1 MNEIAPQSPDF
12 KLHDFGNRFVVDS
25 SKDGVYIGGDPNIKR
40 LTVYIGRFSPFH
52 KGHAETLRQALQ
64 RSDRVLVII
73 GSAFK
78 PRDIKN
84 PWTFEERRDMILEW
98 WISLMNL
105 PTASRPCGE
114 LVIVGQ
120 RDHPYSN
127 QRWLAEIQ
135 QHVSDA
141 NATLNGDVYLT
152 GSDRDDSTF
161 YLKEFPSYK
170 MDLVTEDRKVSQYL
184 SATGIRDI
192 YLGGK
197 LNKRPLELREIEELN
212 RVFMPETSANFL
224 TEFRNTPEFQ
234 TLVMEHEFQVEHD
247 RKWSAAPYTP
257 TFNTV
262 DAVVVQTGHV
272 LLVKRRN
279 APGKGLWA
287 LPGGYLNPNEWM
299 LDGAVRELIEETKID
314 IPKPVI
320 YGSLKDD
327 HIFEA
332 PDRSIRGRLITRA
345 FLFKLPEHV
354 VNGKITL
361 PKVKGEDDAEKAK
374 WFPLSEVLEMSNVLF
389 EDHHAIIET
398 MISRLK
404 EKR

>member
-1 MNEIAPQSPDF
+1 MTSTTRR
-12 KLHDFGNRFVVDS
+12 G
-25 SKDGVYIGGDPNIKR
+25 

-52 KGHAETLRQALQ
+52 KGHAETIKRALRLSQ
-64 RSDRVLVII
+64 RVLII
-73 GSAFK
+73 VGSARK

-84 PWTFEERRDMILEW
+84 PWTFEERRDMILNW
-98 WISLMNL
+98 WKANVVEINSG
-105 PTASRPCGE
+105 AE

-127 QRWLAEIQ
+127 QRWLAEVQ
-135 QHVSDA
+135 QLVSEA
-141 NATLNGDVYLT
+141 NAGLDGDVYLT

-161 YLKEFPSYK
+161 YLKEFPTYK
-170 MDLVTEDRKVSQYL
+170 QDLVTRWTIALPAGASLVRDISRFSATSIRDLYFGQRINSRPLLEREVDELNAVFLPPTTSQYL
-184 SATGIRDI
+184 AQ
-192 YLGGK
+192 
-197 LNKRPLELREIEELN
+197 
-212 RVFMPETSANFL
+212 
-224 TEFRNTPEFQ
+224 FRTTDEYSVLVKEYEFQ
-234 TLVMEHEFQVEHD
+234 IEHD
-247 RKWSAAPYTP
+247 RKWAAAPYTP
-257 TFNTV
+257 TFHTV

-272 LLVKRRN
+272 LLIKRRN

-299 LDGAVRELIEETKID
+299 LDGAVRELVEESKID
-314 IPKPVI
+314 VPKPVI

-332 PDRSIRGRLITRA
+332 PGRSIRGRIITRA

-354 VNGKITL
+354 INGRVVL

-374 WFPLSEVLEMSNVLF
+374 WFPLSEVLEMSDLLF

-398 MISRLK
+398 MIARLK

>member
-1 MNEIAPQSPDF
+1 MTSTPRR
-12 KLHDFGNRFVVDS
+12 G
-25 SKDGVYIGGDPNIKR
+25 

-52 KGHAETLRQALQ
+52 KGHAETIKRALKL
-64 RSDRVLVII
+64 STKVLVIV
-73 GSAFK
+73 GSAKK

-84 PWTFEERRDMILEW
+84 PWTFDERAQMIRNWHEATGLNKSED
-98 WISLMNL
+98 
-105 PTASRPCGE
+105 CE

-127 QRWLAEIQ
+127 QRWLAEVQ
-135 QHVSDA
+135 QLVAEA
-141 NATLNGDVYLT
+141 NTSGGDVYLT

-161 YLKEFPSYK
+161 YLKEFPTYK
-170 MDLVTEDRKVSQYL
+170 QDLVTEDKDISRFL
-184 SATGIRDI
+184 SATSIRDLYFGQRI
-192 YLGGK
+192 
-197 LNKRPLELREIEELN
+197 NNRPLLEREVDELN
-212 RVFMPETSANFL
+212 GVFLPVTTSQFL
-224 TEFRNTPEFQ
+224 AQFRLTNEYK
-234 TLVMEHEFQVEHD
+234 TLVMEYEFQVEHD
-247 RKWSAAPYTP
+247 RRWSAAPYTP

-262 DAVVVQTGHV
+262 DAVVIQTGHI

-287 LPGGYLNPNEWM
+287 LPGGYLNTNEWM
-299 LDGAVRELIEETKID
+299 LDGAVRELKEETKID
-314 IPKPVI
+314 VPIPVI

-332 PDRSIRGRLITRA
+332 PSRSLRGRIITRA

-354 VNGKITL
+354 VGGRVVL

-374 WFPLSEVLEMSNVLF
+374 WFPLSEALEMSDQLF

-398 MISRLK
+398 MIARLK